1 MSDRS
6 EIIEVFGEEVDAA
19 VETPLVVIEG
29 SKGDPGKSAYQY
41 AKDGGYT
48 GTEVEFAKK
57 MAKEIPTIDP
67 TMTQSG
73 QAADAKATGDA
84 ISLLSEGKVS
94 NTDIALGVN
103 EADGLVYIFIGGE
116 PVGNGLS
123 ISGVTMDE
131 ITVVDGTMTIL
142 ALANTPTQNGTTMM
156 IV

>member
-6 EIIEVFGEEVDAA
+6 EIIDVFGEEVDAEVDA
-19 VETPLVVIEG
+19 PLVVIKG

-73 QAADAKATGDA
+73 QAADAKETGDA
-84 ISLLSEGKVS
+84 IRSLSEEKVDK
-94 NTDIALGVN
+94 TAITLGVN
-103 EADGLVYIFIGGE
+103 EADGLVYIFIGGN

-123 ISGVTMDE
+123 ISGGTMDE

-142 ALANTPTQNGTTMM
+142 ALAKTPTQAGTTLM